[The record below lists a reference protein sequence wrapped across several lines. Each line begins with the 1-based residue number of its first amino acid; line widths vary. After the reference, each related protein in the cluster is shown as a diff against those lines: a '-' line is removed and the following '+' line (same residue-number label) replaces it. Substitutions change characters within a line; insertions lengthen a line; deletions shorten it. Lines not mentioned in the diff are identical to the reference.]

1 MKIQPVSKQAT
12 KTASRINALPL
23 AMVIAFFPFTGNTAG
38 YPEPGDFQQGAK
50 TWAENCGRCHNIRSA
65 NELRDDQWIST
76 VFHMRVR
83 AGLTGQEARDVL
95 TFLQGSNTYTP
106 ASSIITSSVAYIGGS
121 SSASGKE
128 IYNQTCTA
136 CHGADGKGVLPGVP
150 AFTQAGGPL
159 RKSDAMLIKHI
170 TEGFQSPDSPM
181 AMPAKGG
188 NPGLTD
194 SDMRATLNYIRKQ
207 FGQ

>member
-1 MKIQPVSKQAT
+1 MKIQPTTKQVTKTVSKI
-12 KTASRINALPL
+12 TALLPL
-23 AMVIAFFPFTGNTAG
+23 AVFIALFPLTGNTAG
-38 YPEPGDFQQGAK
+38 YPEPGNVQQGAK
-50 TWAENCGRCHNIRSA
+50 TWTENCARCHNIRSA

-76 VFHMRVR
+76 VFHMRLR

-106 ASSIITSSVAYIGGS
+106 VSSETTSSAHIGS
-121 SSASGKE
+121 STASGKT

-136 CHGADGKGVLPGVP
+136 CHGVDGKGVLPGVP

-159 RKSDAMLIKHI
+159 LKSDAVLIKHI
-170 TEGFQSPDSPM
+170 TEGFQSPGSPM

-194 SDMRATLNYIRKQ
+194 SGIRATLDYIRKQ